1 MRKTTMSL
9 IAVLWA
15 LSFVAACGGS
25 KSASES
31 AKPAE
36 KPTPAPTASAAV
48 SNAEEEGVAVAKE
61 ILGVFDQAVAE
72 AVELVKDKPAAADL
86 QPKLD
91 ALFEKYKVRMA
102 ELNPKY
108 LALRE
113 KDIRAFGAAN
123 GYLGENRGKHVFA
136 KDNTLGEAIAYYNFQ
151 KGEKGI
157 VDFLG
162 FKIAALIDVA
172 VQM

>member
-36 KPTPAPTASAAV
+36 KPTPAPTAAAAV
-48 SNAEEEGVAVAKE
+48 SKAEEEGVAVAKE

-72 AVELVKDKPAAADL
+72 AAELVKDKPAAADL

-123 GYLGENRGKHVFA
+123 GYLGENRGKHVFD